1 MMSPKKKIN
10 GLDEALNTAQKRTKA
25 RNLTNQLV
33 YEKLSEVQDELDIY
47 LFRKDQTGIRV
58 LITVYTSVAS
68 SYNGIPFSTFVILE
82 RGKTVWK
89 LIEVYREKGIKADA
103 KILNI
108 DKFNEQICSKVSIN
122 LGKIVTSS

>member
-1 MMSPKKKIN
+1 MSPKKKIN

>member
-10 GLDEALNTAQKRTKA
+10 GLDEALTTAQKRTKA

-33 YEKLSEVQDELDIY
+33 YEKLCEVQDELDVY

-108 DKFNEQICSKVSIN
+108 DKFNEQICSKVSNN